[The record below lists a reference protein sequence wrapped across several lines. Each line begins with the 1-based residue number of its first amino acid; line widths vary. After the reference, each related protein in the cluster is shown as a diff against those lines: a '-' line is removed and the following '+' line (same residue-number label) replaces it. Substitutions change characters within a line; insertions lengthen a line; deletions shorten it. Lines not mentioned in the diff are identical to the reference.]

1 MVILSRD
8 LAGFR
13 IDQMSLLA
21 CDTGDHLKGL
31 TLVVIVFSVRL
42 HIPAGTRAAKNESG
56 HPALIF
62 FRKSESF
69 DLKQFSREYV
79 LRERASN
86 DASEARSAI
95 GIALS

>member
-69 DLKQFSREYV
+69 DLKQFTAGNMYFANGPRMTLRKPV
-79 LRERASN
+79 LRL
-86 DASEARSAI
+86 
-95 GIALS
+95 GLP